1 MTYSKTGSIFLK
13 ISCVL
18 WVIWGLVHAFAGV
31 MTIIGD
37 TGPAVSSIADGIDST
52 LLTTISYPDAVGGI
66 INQHGWNLFWGGLV
80 TVVGGVF
87 IWRGNAS
94 AIFISALV
102 GGLLDVGYFVF
113 IDLAGYNNFV
123 PGTIMTI
130 VSASA
135 IILSFYAYFSTVNKA
150 K

>member
-1 MTYSKTGSIFLK
+1 
-13 ISCVL
+13 
-18 WVIWGLVHAFAGV
+18 

-37 TGPAVSSIADGIDST
+37 TGTAVSAIADGVDSG
-52 LLTTISYPDAVGGI
+52 LLTAVSYPDAVGGI

-113 IDLAGYNNFV
+113 IDLAGYNNFA
-123 PGTIMTI
+123 PGTVMTI

-135 IILSFYAYFSTVNKA
+135 IILSFYAYFSTANKA